1 MLFSLSPGLDHQQ
14 LLLDEQLVKEQLVEE
29 YQVNDLLEHQQRK
42 VLVED
47 EREDQRLVRGVRFPR
62 PLPPRGHIL
71 SQDVCSATQGK
82 PGEDKFE
89 S

>member
-1 MLFSLSPGLDHQQ
+1 MLFSLSLGLDHQQ
-14 LLLDEQLVKEQLVEE
+14 LLLDELVKEQLVEE
-29 YQVNDLLEHQQRK
+29 YLVNDLLEHQQRK

-71 SQDVCSATQGK
+71 SQDVCSATEGK
-82 PGEDKFE
+82 PGEYELE